1 MKVCES
7 QVRKFVLQVNFC
19 RQISLLKDEDGI
31 NEVEILVDNIK
42 YGVRLVMENFMNEV
56 SGYKECF
63 WGRIIEFYYLLIFDL
78 ISYLEE

>member
-1 MKVCES
+1 MKW
-7 QVRKFVLQVNFC
+7 
-19 RQISLLKDEDGI
+19 I

-56 SGYKECF
+56 SGYKVCF

>member
-1 MKVCES
+1 MKW
-7 QVRKFVLQVNFC
+7 
-19 RQISLLKDEDGI
+19 I

-63 WGRIIEFYYLLIFDL
+63 RGRIIEFYYLLIFDL

>member
-1 MKVCES
+1 M
-7 QVRKFVLQVNFC
+7 
-19 RQISLLKDEDGI
+19 
-31 NEVEILVDNIK
+31 DNIK
-42 YGVRLVMENFMNEV
+42 YGVRLVMENFMNKV

>member
-1 MKVCES
+1 M
-7 QVRKFVLQVNFC
+7 
-19 RQISLLKDEDGI
+19 
-31 NEVEILVDNIK
+31 DNIK

-63 WGRIIEFYYLLIFDL
+63 WGRITEFYYLLIFDL

>member
-1 MKVCES
+1 M
-7 QVRKFVLQVNFC
+7 
-19 RQISLLKDEDGI
+19 
-31 NEVEILVDNIK
+31 DNIK

-56 SGYKECF
+56 SGYKVCF